1 MNPGLMFMIG
11 GSLLSAGGS
20 AFGGYQ
26 AIKQGKYASD
36 ILGYQSQYA
45 KALTEIEAAKID
57 RQAKQ
62 TISAQRAQTA
72 ASGIRTD
79 VGAPLEIE
87 AETEILAD
95 IDKNILRMSGGIE
108 SLRYQTAATMA
119 RAQGYGQGS
128 AMFAQGAGSLLNT
141 GLDIAQRQ
149 GWFAPT
155 KRPVM
160 SQTRALQLVK

>member
-1 MNPGLMFMIG
+1 MNPGLMFMVG
-11 GSLLSAGGS
+11 GSLLSAGAS
-20 AFGGYQ
+20 AYGGYQ
-26 AIKQGKYASD
+26 AIKQGQYASD
-36 ILGYQSQYA
+36 ILGYQSKYA

-57 RQAKQ
+57 RIAKQ
-62 TISAQRAQTA
+62 TISTQRAQTA

-87 AETEILAD
+87 LETEILAD

-108 SLRYQTAATMA
+108 SLRYQTAATMT

-128 AMFAQGAGSLLNT
+128 AMFAQGFGSLLNT

-149 GWFAPT
+149 GYFSSS
-155 KRPVM
+155 PVGKKVPYI
-160 SQTRALQLVK
+160 QAR